1 MQKNKFIQKR
11 EKKQRE
17 REKKREKKNV
27 KKCKKTKYF
36 IKNIKNKVLI
46 ISNIL

>member
-1 MQKNKFIQKR
+1 MQNNKFIQKI
-11 EKKQRE
+11 EKKKRE

-27 KKCKKTKYF
+27 KKCKKTKIFY
-36 IKNIKNKVLI
+36 KNIKNKVLI